1 MKRIILPLSLI
12 AFTLGAQ
19 AQNEI
24 KEKFNPVRTAVISQ
38 TIAADARG
46 AAMGEL
52 MCIHKTGIRL
62 SILSQFRV
70 LVLR

>member
-1 MKRIILPLSLI
+1 MKRIFLPLSLV
-12 AFTLGAQ
+12 AFCLGAQ

-46 AAMGEL
+46 AAMGDVGAATEADV
-52 MCIHKTGIRL
+52 H
-62 SILSQFRV
+62 SQNWNPA
-70 LVLR
+70 